1 MFQRGPEVRQR
12 LVDGIQPS
20 RALPGS
26 QQGRRRL
33 GVVIAA
39 RVVIG
44 DDVDVLV
51 RPLLK
56 EIRDGVRDADV
67 ETAPLRQ
74 QLLEIGDF
82 LDQCMAEGVG
92 ALGIDPASLHEALI
106 DQMVEVDRQRWA
118 GIDPLEHAVPEG
130 PADDGGR
137 TNDARRAWSEAV
149 DARPQ
154 HFLHAVGNNQ
164 RQ

>member
-1 MFQRGPEVRQR
+1 MFQGGPEVRQR
-12 LVDGIQPS
+12 LVDGIQAP

-26 QQGRRRL
+26 QQRRRRL

-56 EIRDGVRDADV
+56 EIRDGVRDAHV

-82 LDQCMAEGVG
+82 LDQGMAEGVG
-92 ALGIDPASLHEALI
+92 NFRIDPPPLHEALI
-106 DQMVEVDRQRWA
+106 DQLVEVDRQRWA

-130 PADDGGR
+130 PADHGGR
-137 TNDARRAWSEAV
+137 TNDARG
-149 DARPQ
+149 P
-154 HFLHAVGNNQ
+154 
-164 RQ
+164 